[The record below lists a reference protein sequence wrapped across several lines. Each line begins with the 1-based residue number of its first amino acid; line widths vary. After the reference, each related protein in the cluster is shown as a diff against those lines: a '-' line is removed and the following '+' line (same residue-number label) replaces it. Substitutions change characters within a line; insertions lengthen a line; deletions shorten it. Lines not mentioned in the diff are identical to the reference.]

1 MIKVSGSSMAR
12 IIQSENGQL
21 TRQYFLKEN
30 HVSIGRSTTNLI
42 QLDDTVISSN
52 HAEIFIERDHHGNDI
67 YFLMDLNSKNGSF
80 INKDKVSCK
89 QLKHKDRI
97 RFGHQT
103 FTFIDDK
110 EYLKQN
116 NNEKIS
122 Q

>member
-1 MIKVSGSSMAR
+1 MAR

-21 TRQYFLKEN
+21 TRQFLINDE
-30 HVSIGRSTTNLI
+30 HVSIGRSNTNLI
-42 QLDDTVISSN
+42 QLDETIISSN
-52 HAEIFIERDHHGNDI
+52 HAEIFTERDHHGNDI

-80 INKDKVSCK
+80 VNKSKVTCK

-110 EYLKQN
+110 DFL
-116 NNEKIS
+116 EKLNDETIP